1 MQLLGTMIILKDS
14 SYKEYLDGREEL
26 ADTVV
31 DQLNTMYKNPQY
43 FFDDRINNYVNQSL
57 LGKVIDDPENQT
69 TKEIRDTEFAAFQ
82 SAVLGSLQNGT
93 FNSFLNHYENYKQ
106 ASAPDIEEAWGLAPG
121 QGTKAL
127 ERFDQS
133 LENAKKI
140 ASRWDTAKSKMKFMA
155 NLDDYEKDTEEYR
168 MAQIYNKAYNQALYN
183 YVFLHESFDNNVK
196 REKKLYETLSSLS
209 SIRESNFSDF
219 TSLTDPNKLQREV
232 EMLKTEVENLESFNT
247 SESISEASRKR
258 ELLELYSNFQE
269 RQESLVDLFVNKTL
283 LDNIKNEILREN
295 PDMSD
300 QDASLASI
308 DQIVQQY
315 DNGESNEF
323 LDYKESFANLLTGLA
338 GGFDKRM
345 QLEQELQ
352 ELGGIDE
359 LFDSLLDTHVL
370 RNESARLAE
379 HVNLL
384 SNPREFYEHIMRNFK
399 FMKDLYNNREEIVK
413 DIVNQEI
420 SAIEKILY

>member
-1 MQLLGTMIILKDS
+1 
-14 SYKEYLDGREEL
+14 
-26 ADTVV
+26 
-31 DQLNTMYKNPQY
+31 
-43 FFDDRINNYVNQSL
+43 
-57 LGKVIDDPENQT
+57 
-69 TKEIRDTEFAAFQ
+69 
-82 SAVLGSLQNGT
+82 
-93 FNSFLNHYENYKQ
+93 
-106 ASAPDIEEAWGLAPG
+106 
-121 QGTKAL
+121 
-127 ERFDQS
+127 
-133 LENAKKI
+133 
-140 ASRWDTAKSKMKFMA
+140 
-155 NLDDYEKDTEEYR
+155 
-168 MAQIYNKAYNQALYN
+168 
-183 YVFLHESFDNNVK
+183 
-196 REKKLYETLSSLS
+196 
-209 SIRESNFSDF
+209 
-219 TSLTDPNKLQREV
+219 
-232 EMLKTEVENLESFNT
+232 MLKTEVENLESFNT

-384 SNPREFYEHIMRNFK
+384 ANPREFYEHIMRNFK

-420 SAIEKILY
+420 SAIKHIS